1 MTKHPSTLTLHK
13 LRYNELPPAQED
25 ALRVHLRECAECSG
39 RLGAQES
46 HRAAFVAAPVPEA
59 LRAPPPAPAPWWRR
73 MWWVAPLAAA
83 ALALLTLVPTTTTTE
98 TAESPPPTERIK
110 GAAVALEAWLDT
122 PQGPRLLD
130 DGAVVAEGD
139 TIQLRFD
146 PGPHR
151 YVSLLGEDGAGAVQL
166 FGTLAADGGEI
177 QRAPFALRLDESP
190 GPQLLYA
197 IYTDQRL
204 SEDAL
209 VTLVSERRDVP
220 EGTLRRVRL
229 EKR

>member
-1 MTKHPSTLTLHK
+1 MTQHPSTLTLHK
-13 LRYNELPPAQED
+13 LRYGELPPDQEE
-25 ALRVHLRECAECSG
+25 ALRAHLRVCPECAG

-46 HRAAFVAAPVPEA
+46 HRAAFVAAPVPQA

-73 MWWVAPLAAA
+73 MWWLAPLAAA
-83 ALALLTLVPTTTTTE
+83 ALALLTIVPTTTTP
-98 TAESPPPTERIK
+98 TAPPPSERVK
-110 GAAVALEAWLDT
+110 GAAVSLEAWLDT
-122 PQGPRLLD
+122 PQGPKLLE
-130 DGAVVAEGD
+130 DGALVAEGD

-151 YVSLLGEDGAGAVQL
+151 YVSLLGEDGAGVVQL
-166 FGTLAADGGEI
+166 FGTLRAEDGAI

-204 SEDAL
+204 SEEAL
-209 VTLVSERRDVP
+209 VTLVSERADVP
-220 EGTLRRVRL
+220 QGTLRRVRL

>member
-1 MTKHPSTLTLHK
+1 
-13 LRYNELPPAQED
+13 
-25 ALRVHLRECAECSG
+25 
-39 RLGAQES
+39 
-46 HRAAFVAAPVPEA
+46 
-59 LRAPPPAPAPWWRR
+59 

-83 ALALLTLVPTTTTTE
+83 ALALLTILPTTDLPTTE
-98 TAESPPPTERIK
+98 PQPPSERIK

>member
-13 LRYNELPPAQED
+13 LRYNELPPDQED
-25 ALRVHLRECAECSG
+25 ALRAHLRDCPACAE

-46 HRAAFVAAPVPEA
+46 HRAAFIAAPVPEA
-59 LRAPPPAPAPWWRR
+59 LRAAPETSAPWWRR
-73 MWWVAPLAAA
+73 LWWVVPLAAA
-83 ALALLTLVPTTTTTE
+83 AVALLSVVPTTTTTP
-98 TAESPPPTERIK
+98 ADPAPPTERIK
-110 GAAVALEAWLDT
+110 GAAVALEAWLDS
-122 PQGPRLLD
+122 PQGPRLLE

-146 PGPHR
+146 PGPHH

-166 FGTLAADGGEI
+166 FGTLRAEGGEI

-204 SEDAL
+204 SDEAL
-209 VTLVSERRDVP
+209 VTLVEERRPVP
-220 EGTLRRVRL
+220 EGTLRRLRL